1 MTDIAPVAQARA
13 SAAPVLTVAG
23 LTTLYKTRR
32 GEVTAVDNLDLAVQ
46 GSEIFGLVGESG
58 SGKSTAIRSIIRLLP
73 KSSAR
78 IAAGSVR
85 LGEID
90 LLALSEAEMR
100 RVRGAR
106 MGMVFQDP
114 MTSLNPV
121 MTVGEQIGESLR
133 YHGVG
138 RTEAR
143 SRTLETMSLVGIPEV
158 SRRYGAHP
166 HELSGGLRQRV
177 AIAMA
182 LVGSPEILLADEPT
196 TALDVTI
203 QDQILKLLVSLR
215 DELGMSVILVTH
227 DLGVVAQTCQRV
239 AVMYAGSIVEV
250 GPVKTVFANPA
261 HPYTRGLLAS
271 LPRMGEGRRRLRV
284 IAGSPPD
291 IGALPSGCPFRDRC
305 PMAIAACAEVRPLL
319 EAHGPDHRV
328 ACIRH
333 AELVPLAEPLPEAL
347 P

>member
-1 MTDIAPVAQARA
+1 MSAAP
-13 SAAPVLTVAG
+13 AAPVLRVEG
-23 LTTLYKTRR
+23 LTTVYQTRR
-32 GEVTAVDNLDLAVQ
+32 GEVRAVDRLDLAVQ
-46 GSEIFGLVGESG
+46 GGEIFGLVGESG

-73 KSSAR
+73 RHSAR
-78 IAAGSVR
+78 ISTGTVR
-85 LGEID
+85 LGDVD
-90 LLALSEAEMR
+90 LLALSESAMR
-100 RVRGAR
+100 RIRGAR
-106 MGMVFQDP
+106 IGMVFQDP

-138 RTEAR
+138 GSEAR
-143 SRTLETMSLVGIPEV
+143 KRTLETMSLVGIPEV
-158 SRRYGAHP
+158 TRRYGAHP

-203 QDQILKLLVSLR
+203 QDQILKLLVGLR

-250 GPVKTVFANPA
+250 GPVRTVFSNPA

-284 IAGSPPD
+284 ISGSPPD

-305 PMAIAACAEVRPLL
+305 PLAIAACADVRPPL
-319 EAHGPDHRV
+319 EGHGPDHLT

-333 AELVPLAEPLPEAL
+333 GEFPADVVAGPAPAGGVANG
-347 P
+347 

>member
-1 MTDIAPVAQARA
+1 MTQ
-13 SAAPVLTVAG
+13 AAPVLTVDG
-23 LTTLYKTRR
+23 LTTVYQTRR
-32 GEVTAVDNLDLAVQ
+32 GEVRAVDGLDLAVH
-46 GSEIFGLVGESG
+46 GGEIFGLVGESG

-73 KSSAR
+73 RHSAH
-78 IAAGSVR
+78 ISAGSVR
-85 LGEID
+85 LGDVD
-90 LLALSEAEMR
+90 LLTLSEAEMR
-100 RVRGAR
+100 RIRGAR
-106 MGMVFQDP
+106 IGMVFQDP

-133 YHGVG
+133 YHGIG
-138 RTEAR
+138 RSEAR
-143 SRTLETMSLVGIPEV
+143 RRTLATMSLVGIPEV
-158 SRRYGAHP
+158 ARRVGAHP

-182 LVGSPEILLADEPT
+182 LVGSPQILLADEPT

-203 QDQILKLLVSLR
+203 QDQILKLLVGLR

-250 GPVKTVFANPA
+250 GPVATVFANPV

-284 IAGSPPD
+284 ISGSPPD
-291 IGALPSGCPFRDRC
+291 IGALPSGCAFRDRC
-305 PMAIAACAEVRPLL
+305 PLAIAACADVRPPLV
-319 EAHGPDHRV
+319 AHGPDHLT

-333 AELVPLAEPLPEAL
+333 NELGAGADHA
-347 P
+347 